1 MIEADGIRDAVAD
14 GIRDAVAAAARALD
28 ADDADAATGHFID
41 SWTGPGSWAAT
52 PQTRRPAIVA
62 SVRNVRHWAHAL
74 MTESTPIS
82 AFGAH
87 LRSSRRVSAR
97 GGGRCLGQEFD
108 EGRSTTQPS
117 THRSLMRIC
126 RSNQRARDTLR

>member
-1 MIEADGIRDAVAD
+1 MTEAD
-14 GIRDAVAAAARALD
+14 GIRDAVAAAARALE

-41 SWTGPGSWAAT
+41 YWTGPGSWAAT

-82 AFGAH
+82 AFGAR
-87 LRSSRRVSAR
+87 LRCSHRVSAR
-97 GGGRCLGQEFD
+97 GGGLVALAKN
-108 EGRSTTQPS
+108 
-117 THRSLMRIC
+117 LMRADRQ
-126 RSNQRARDTLR
+126 RSRPPTGR